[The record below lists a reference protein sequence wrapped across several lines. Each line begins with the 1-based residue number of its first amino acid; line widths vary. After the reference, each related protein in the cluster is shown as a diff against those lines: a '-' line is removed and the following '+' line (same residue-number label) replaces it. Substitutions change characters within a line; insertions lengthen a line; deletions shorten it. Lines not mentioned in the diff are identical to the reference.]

1 MKKNIGRLIIQIEAA
16 ANPAKKGGFK
26 VTCSEAQRYTN
37 KILVDAVEYNKP
49 SGSEQ
54 YVNEEM
60 ADFKEMSGDESAKRS
75 DTLKKRTEKQMNL
88 DYRLTLLERNFNFLL
103 LQ

>member
-1 MKKNIGRLIIQIEAA
+1 MKKNIGRLIVQIEAA
-16 ANPAKKGGFK
+16 VNPAKKGGFK
-26 VTCSEAQRYTN
+26 VTCSEAQKYTN

-60 ADFKEMSGDESAKRS
+60 AVF
-75 DTLKKRTEKQMNL
+75 Q
-88 DYRLTLLERNFNFLL
+88 
-103 LQ
+103 